1 MSSIKEGVQVLVF
14 FIGLLL
20 IIGTIGVIEMNEQP
34 DYIMVAGQTFLGF
47 LLMWIGA
54 KGVNKIEWR
63 QHTRYVKSN
72 EQNEKGNG
80 IIKY

>member
-1 MSSIKEGVQVLVF
+1 MIKLLRIKFNILWEINIMSSIKEGVQVLVF

-54 KGVNKIEWR
+54 KGVNKIE
-63 QHTRYVKSN
+63 
-72 EQNEKGNG
+72 
-80 IIKY
+80 